1 MRTGIAYL
9 PLHTGR
15 APRYLFERMVKLARE
30 LSLIIVDEYGSLE
43 LMHRLADP
51 CWFQAF
57 GCVLGYDWHSSGVTT
72 VVCGALK
79 EAWKPISS
87 DIGLFIAGGKG
98 GTSRKTPDEILAQA
112 AQLQLA
118 PEALVYAS
126 RMAAK
131 VDNNALQDGY
141 QLYHHSFIFDRE
153 GRWVVIQ
160 QGMNETNRWARRY
173 HWLSERVTEF
183 VNEPHS
189 GIITSAFGHPLNMV
203 AHESEEARQ
212 ASVALALEKPWK
224 NLAELKRL
232 QRLELPERHRV
243 LLEDIN
249 PERIAS
255 TLISAYETQPQNFEQ
270 LLGAKNVGPK
280 TIRALALLAEVIHG
294 AKPSFRDPARFAFA
308 HGGKDGHPY
317 PVDRRT
323 YDRSIQILHQAV
335 ARAKLG
341 DRERLEVL
349 RRLSQHVTYQLVD
362 QI

>member
-1 MRTGIAYL
+1 MRTGIAHL

-43 LMHRLADP
+43 LMRRLADP

-87 DIGLFIAGGKG
+87 DTGLFIAGGKG
-98 GTSRKTPDEILAQA
+98 GTSRKTPAEILAHA
-112 AQLQLA
+112 AQLQAA

-141 QLYHHSFIFDRE
+141 QLYHHSFIFDRQ
-153 GRWVVIQ
+153 GRWAVIQ
-160 QGMNETNRWARRY
+160 QGMNEANRWARRY
-173 HWLSERVTEF
+173 HWLSETITEF

-189 GIITSAFGHPLNMV
+189 GIITSAFGQPLNMV

-232 QRLELPERHRV
+232 QRLELPARHRV

-255 TLISAYETQPQNFEQ
+255 TLISAYEAQPQNFEQ

-280 TIRALALLAEVIHG
+280 TIRALALLAEIIHG

-308 HGGKDGHPY
+308 HGGKDGYPY

-335 ARAKLG
+335 ERAKLG
-341 DRERLEVL
+341 DREKLEAL
-349 RRLSQHVTYQLVD
+349 RRLSQPTVYQPVD
-362 QI
+362 SD